1 MNENNEL
8 LTYIYQVASM
18 GVKSTTTLINTIKN
32 TNNKIKKIVEDEL
45 KEYESFLK
53 ESKKLLKK
61 NKIVPKDKCF
71 MVEIMSKMGIKME
84 MLKDNSDPSI
94 AEMLIQGFTMG
105 VVEMEHKIDRHKENA
120 DRSIIKLA
128 KHLLKFQQES
138 IELLKPYL

>member
-53 ESKKLLKK
+53 ESKRLLKK
-61 NKIVPKDKCF
+61 NKIVPKDKGF
-71 MVEIMSKMGIKME
+71 MVELMSKMGIKME

-105 VVEMEHKIDRHKENA
+105 VVEMEHKIDRYKENA

-128 KHLLKFQQES
+128 KRLLKYQQES
-138 IELLKPYL
+138 IEILKPYL

>member
-45 KEYESFLK
+45 KEYESFFK

-61 NKIVPKDKCF
+61 NKIVPKDKGF
-71 MVEIMSKMGIKME
+71 MVEIISKMGIKME

-105 VVEMEHKIDRHKENA
+105 VVEMEHKIDRYKENV

-128 KHLLKFQQES
+128 KLLLKFQQES

>member
-1 MNENNEL
+1 MDENNEL

-45 KEYESFLK
+45 KEYEIFLK

-61 NKIVPKDKCF
+61 NKIEPKDKGF
-71 MVEIMSKMGIKME
+71 MVEIISKMGIKME

-105 VVEMEHKIDRHKENA
+105 VVEMEHKIDRYKENA

>member
-1 MNENNEL
+1 
-8 LTYIYQVASM
+8 M

-61 NKIVPKDKCF
+61 NKIVPKDKGF

-105 VVEMEHKIDRHKENA
+105 VVEMEHKIDRYKENA
-120 DRSIIKLA
+120 DRSILKLA

>member
-32 TNNKIKKIVEDEL
+32 TNNKIKKIVEEEL

-53 ESKKLLKK
+53 ESKRLLKK
-61 NKIVPKDKCF
+61 NKIASKDKGF
-71 MVEIMSKMGIKME
+71 MVELMSKMGIKME

-105 VVEMEHKIDRHKENA
+105 VVEMEHKIDRYKENA

-128 KHLLKFQQES
+128 KRLLKYQQES
-138 IELLKPYL
+138 IEILKPYL

>member
-18 GVKSTTTLINTIKN
+18 GVTSTTTLINTIKN

-84 MLKDNSDPSI
+84 MLKDNSDTSI

-105 VVEMEHKIDRHKENA
+105 VVEMEHKIDRYKENA

-128 KHLLKFQQES
+128 KRLLKYQQES
-138 IELLKPYL
+138 IEILKPYL

>member
-18 GVKSTTTLINTIKN
+18 GVKSTTTLIITIKN

-105 VVEMEHKIDRHKENA
+105 VVEMEHKIDRYKENT

>member
-18 GVKSTTTLINTIKN
+18 GVKSTTTLINAIKN

-105 VVEMEHKIDRHKENA
+105 VVEMEHKIDRYKENA

>member
-61 NKIVPKDKCF
+61 NKIEPKEKGF
-71 MVEIMSKMGIKME
+71 MVEMMSKMGIKME

-105 VVEMEHKIDRHKENA
+105 VVEIEHKIDRYKENA

>member
-32 TNNKIKKIVEDEL
+32 TSNKIKKIVEDEL

-71 MVEIMSKMGIKME
+71 MVEIVSKMGIKME

-105 VVEMEHKIDRHKENA
+105 VVEMEHKIDRYKENT

>member
-53 ESKKLLKK
+53 ESKRLLKK
-61 NKIVPKDKCF
+61 NKIASKDKGF
-71 MVEIMSKMGIKME
+71 MVELMSKMGIKME

-105 VVEMEHKIDRHKENA
+105 VVEMEHKIDRYKENA

-128 KHLLKFQQES
+128 KRLLKYQQES
-138 IELLKPYL
+138 IEILKPYL

>member
-32 TNNKIKKIVEDEL
+32 TNNKIKKIVEEEL

-53 ESKKLLKK
+53 ESKRLLKK
-61 NKIVPKDKCF
+61 NKIAPKDKGF
-71 MVEIMSKMGIKME
+71 MVELMSKMGIKME

-105 VVEMEHKIDRHKENA
+105 VVEMEHKIDRYKENA

-128 KHLLKFQQES
+128 KRLLKYQQES
-138 IELLKPYL
+138 IEILKPYL

>member
-53 ESKKLLKK
+53 ESKRLLKK
-61 NKIVPKDKCF
+61 NKIATKDKGF
-71 MVEIMSKMGIKME
+71 MVELMSKMGIKME

-105 VVEMEHKIDRHKENA
+105 VVEMEHKIDRYKENA

-128 KHLLKFQQES
+128 KRLLKYQQES
-138 IELLKPYL
+138 IEILKPYL

>member
-32 TNNKIKKIVEDEL
+32 TNNKIKKIVEYEL

-105 VVEMEHKIDRHKENA
+105 VVEMEHKIDRYKENT